1 MKLYEV
7 LQRFKSLTRAT
18 PLVSTD
24 IVVVLLPPSSVMV
37 RTYLRTHT
45 AEDAGVVIVTK
56 KDWKSLLGVTLR
68 VGAGG
73 TVIQDN
79 TQI

>member
-7 LQRFKSLTRAT
+7 LQRFKSSTRAT

-24 IVVVLLPPSSVMV
+24 IVVLVPPSSVMV
-37 RTYLRTHT
+37 RTYPRTHT
-45 AEDAGVVIVTK
+45 AEDAGVVSVTL
-56 KDWKSLLGVTLR
+56 KDWKSLLAVTLR